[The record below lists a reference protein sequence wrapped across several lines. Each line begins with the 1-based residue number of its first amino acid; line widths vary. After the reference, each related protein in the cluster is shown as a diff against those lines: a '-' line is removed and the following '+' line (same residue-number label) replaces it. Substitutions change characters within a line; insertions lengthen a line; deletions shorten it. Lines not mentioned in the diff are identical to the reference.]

1 MDFLFRDLISVGQI
15 SYLLAAKNLAC
26 ELKLERNFATLLGV
40 TTTVVCRAVECSLK
54 VRTG

>member
-26 ELKLERNFATLLGV
+26 ELKLERNFTTLLGV
-40 TTTVVCRAVECSLK
+40 SSGNAVM
-54 VRTG
+54 